1 MATEETYTLAD
12 SAIAQI
18 AKLIQVAILTGT
30 DIVDH
35 LRTLRMVKTDLGLVL
50 EPAYQENFENNLV
63 RMMEEV
69 TDWEE
74 TESEPDEECLIS

>member
-50 EPAYQENFENNLV
+50 EPA
-63 RMMEEV
+63 
-69 TDWEE
+69 
-74 TESEPDEECLIS
+74 